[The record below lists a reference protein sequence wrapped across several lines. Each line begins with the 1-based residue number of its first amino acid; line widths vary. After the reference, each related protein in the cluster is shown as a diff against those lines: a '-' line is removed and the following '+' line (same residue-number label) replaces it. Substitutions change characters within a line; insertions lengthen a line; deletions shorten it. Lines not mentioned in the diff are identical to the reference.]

1 MSKNHRRRLLIKT
14 DIVSYGT
21 RDDRDQRAAQR
32 NFLHLLDEAAE
43 NAGLNRKK
51 WFTQSS
57 GDGEFAIL
65 PGREP
70 EPRVV
75 DDFVRQLD
83 SALDHHNAGVLP
95 STRIRLRVAI
105 HVGVI
110 SPADNGIAG
119 AAAVAVGRM
128 VDCGPLREAIA
139 AAEPADLALIVSDE
153 IYRGT
158 IAGRLTT
165 WRDDDFREVT
175 VQVKELTTR
184 AWIHVPRG
192 GLSPHGSPERGGS
205 QGHDGPPGQ
214 AAARPHEE
222 AQASPSVVNTF
233 YGTVH
238 TQGGTIGISNG

>member
-32 NFLHLLDEAAE
+32 NFIHLLDEAAE

-70 EPRVV
+70 EQRVV

-83 SALDHHNAGVLP
+83 SALGHHNAGVLP

-165 WRDDDFREVT
+165 WRDDDFHEVT

-192 GLSPHGSPERGGS
+192 GLSPHGSPERGS
-205 QGHDGPPGQ
+205 RGHGGPPGQ

-222 AQASPSVVNTF
+222 AQASPGVVNTF